1 MMVDDAL
8 RVAAKH
14 PSPTTTRKKHSEP
27 ASPEK
32 VPCSQTPPEP
42 RKKNVPP
49 FVIDDKL
56 KTTALLKTLVIFQE
70 KKIMGKSIPGK
81 RLKYYLRRLKTTGT
95 SRDISLRST
104 SKLMRLNSLIKSN

>member
-1 MMVDDAL
+1 MLVDDGL

-27 ASPEK
+27 ASPEN
-32 VPCSQTPPEP
+32 VPCCQTPPEP
-42 RKKNVPP
+42 RKPKVSP

-56 KTTALLKTLVIFQE
+56 KTTALIKTFVTFQE
-70 KKIMGKSIPGK
+70 KKIMGKFIPGK

-95 SRDISLRST
+95 S
-104 SKLMRLNSLIKSN
+104 